1 MSHARMAARPAAL
14 AGYSGIDQRLAF
26 RHAPDGS
33 LIQAPLSLLERT
45 PFADFLWPGIILGGM
60 FGLGSLLAGL
70 TIKREWRH
78 GFRFA
83 QVIGAGHVVWILF
96 QLHWFD
102 ERSFL
107 QPALASLGLAIFV
120 LAEFCRRRGRA
131 SGIARTGR
139 RNA

>member
-1 MSHARMAARPAAL
+1 MRAWLHVLLLLLGIPAL
-14 AGYSGIDQRLAF
+14 ISGSLFVMR
-26 RHAPDGS
+26 PDGS
-33 LIQAPLSLLERT
+33 LIEAPLSLLERT

-120 LAEFCRRRGRA
+120 LAELCRRRGRA
-131 SGIARTGR
+131 TGIARTGR

>member
-1 MSHARMAARPAAL
+1 MRAWLHVLLLLLGIPAL
-14 AGYSGIDQRLAF
+14 ISGSLFVMR
-26 RHAPDGS
+26 PDGS
-33 LIQAPLSLLERT
+33 LIEAPLSLLERT

-120 LAEFCRRRGRA
+120 LAELCRRRGRA

>member
-1 MSHARMAARPAAL
+1 MRAWLLVLLLLLGIPAL
-14 AGYSGIDQRLAF
+14 ISGSLFVMR
-26 RHAPDGS
+26 PDGS

-70 TIKREWRH
+70 TIKLEWRH

>member
-1 MSHARMAARPAAL
+1 MRAWLLVLLLLLGIPAL
-14 AGYSGIDQRLAF
+14 ISGSLFVMR
-26 RHAPDGS
+26 PDGS

-120 LAEFCRRRGRA
+120 LAELCRRRGRA
-131 SGIARTGR
+131 SGIARTGG

>member
-1 MSHARMAARPAAL
+1 MRAWLHVLLLLLGIPAL
-14 AGYSGIDQRLAF
+14 ISGSLFVMR
-26 RHAPDGS
+26 PDGS

-120 LAEFCRRRGRA
+120 LAELCRRRGRA
-131 SGIARTGR
+131 SGIARTGG

>member
-1 MSHARMAARPAAL
+1 MRAWLHVLLLLLGIPAL
-14 AGYSGIDQRLAF
+14 ISGSLFVMR
-26 RHAPDGS
+26 PDGS
-33 LIQAPLSLLERT
+33 LIEAPLSLLERT

>member
-1 MSHARMAARPAAL
+1 MRAWLHVLLLLLGIPAL
-14 AGYSGIDQRLAF
+14 ISGSLFVMR
-26 RHAPDGS
+26 PDGS
-33 LIQAPLSLLERT
+33 LIGAPLSLLERT

-120 LAEFCRRRGRA
+120 LAELCRRRGRA
-131 SGIARTGR
+131 TGIARTGR

>member
-1 MSHARMAARPAAL
+1 MRAWLHVLLLLLGIPAL
-14 AGYSGIDQRLAF
+14 ISGSLFVMR
-26 RHAPDGS
+26 PDGS

-120 LAEFCRRRGRA
+120 LAELCRRRGRA
-131 SGIARTGR
+131 TGIARTGR

>member
-1 MSHARMAARPAAL
+1 MRAWLLVLLLLLGIPAL
-14 AGYSGIDQRLAF
+14 ISGSLFVMR
-26 RHAPDGS
+26 PDGS

>member
-1 MSHARMAARPAAL
+1 MRAWLHVLLLLLGIPAL
-14 AGYSGIDQRLAF
+14 ISGSLFVMR
-26 RHAPDGS
+26 PDGS

>member
-1 MSHARMAARPAAL
+1 MRAWLHVLLLLLGIPAL
-14 AGYSGIDQRLAF
+14 ISGSLFVMR
-26 RHAPDGS
+26 PDGS
-33 LIQAPLSLLERT
+33 LIEAPLSLLERT

-120 LAEFCRRRGRA
+120 LAELCRRRGRA
-131 SGIARTGR
+131 SGIARTGG